1 MSRKKWLFAFGALLV
16 AAMMGAWAM
25 ESNVAPQEFNP
36 NDPKDYPVLTNI
48 TIDIKGISEIGQIF
62 MLEGIENTTSAV
74 YGKTGWDAGDT
85 SYARLVLH
93 GVFDKKIRDWRN
105 GVIDGTVTKRDIW
118 LDLTNSKNQKILRVI
133 FKNAFP
139 VKYSLPPFAI
149 DSTTRYME
157 RLELVYDY
165 FTITSI

>member
-1 MSRKKWLFAFGALLV
+1 MSRKKWLFAFGVFLT
-16 AAMMGAWAM
+16 AAIVGAWAIDT
-25 ESNVAPQEFNP
+25 NVTPKEFDP
-36 NDPKDYPVLTNI
+36 TDPKDYPVLTNI
-48 TIDIKGISEIGQIF
+48 AIDIKGISQIGVIY

-74 YGKTGWDAGDT
+74 SNKTGWDAGGT

-105 GVIDGTVTKRDIW
+105 DIINGTITKRDIW
-118 LDLTNSKNQKILRVI
+118 LDLSNSKGQKVLRVI

-139 VKYSLPPFAI
+139 VRFSLPPFSI

-157 RLELVYDY
+157 RLELVYDN